1 MLIVRTSKM
10 EIDAWVELRV
20 MASDRSRERFAR
32 VVHLFPK
39 EIDLKTGEEA
49 VKPFFIIIVTPKTDS
64 WLPVPIL
71 RVLFVT
77 VQRVEN
83 IVDAVA
89 QIFVVVALVRTISES
104 DGR

>member
-10 EIDAWVELRV
+10 ETDAWDELRV
-20 MASDRSRERFAR
+20 MASERSRERFAR

-39 EIDLKTGEEA
+39 EIDIKTGVEA
-49 VKPFFIIIVTPKTDS
+49 VIPFFIIIVTLKTDS
-64 WLPVPIL
+64 RLPAQSL
-71 RVLFVT
+71 RVLLVT

-89 QIFVVVALVRTISES
+89 QIFV
-104 DGR
+104 

>member
-10 EIDAWVELRV
+10 ETDAWDELRV
-20 MASDRSRERFAR
+20 VASERSRERFAR

-39 EIDLKTGEEA
+39 EIDLKTCVEA
-49 VKPFFIIIVTPKTDS
+49 VIPFFIIIVTPKTDF
-64 WLPVPIL
+64 WLPVRSL

-89 QIFVVVALVRTISES
+89 KIFVAIALVRTIFEG

>member
-1 MLIVRTSKM
+1 MLPVTTSKM
-10 EIDAWVELRV
+10 ETDAWDELRV
-20 MASDRSRERFAR
+20 MASERSRERFAR

-39 EIDLKTGEEA
+39 EIDIKTGVEA
-49 VKPFFIIIVTPKTDS
+49 VIPFFIIMVTPKTDS

-71 RVLFVT
+71 RVLLVA